1 MSEQNVNQTPVQ
13 QNVTQNA
20 AALKRFQ
27 EETTE
32 HVLERI
38 KFMQDAGAIKLPAN
52 YAAGNAIKLGWLY
65 LMEVVDKNNKPAVDV
80 CTKESICNAFLKMAI
95 KGLSVAKK
103 QCYFI
108 VRGTK
113 LCLDEDYRGN
123 LMIAKRDTEIA
134 DVNPQVIYEE
144 DSFVYTVDENGLY
157 QLVKHET
164 SLTNINIDKITGAYA
179 VVINKDGSKRL
190 EVMTMA
196 QIRNAW
202 LQGGAGGKS
211 GAHTKFT
218 DQMCKKTVSNRA
230 CKVAIGSSDDA
241 GIMDDVDEDTEMSD
255 SATMERVQANK
266 AFTDAQV
273 QDVQFETVVV
283 QETPQTAKQPA
294 KQQTTTPKV
303 TPTPAEGSMNQA
315 DCPL

>member
-1 MSEQNVNQTPVQ
+1 MATNQPQPNQEVAQ
-13 QNVTQNA
+13 QNIAQNA
-20 AALKRFQ
+20 VALKRFQ

-32 HVLERI
+32 QVLERI
-38 KFMQDAGAIKLPAN
+38 KFMQEAGAIKLPAN

-65 LMEVVDKNNKPAVDV
+65 LMEVTDKNGKPAVEV

-108 VRGTK
+108 VRGAK

-134 DVNPQVIYEE
+134 DVNPQVIYEG
-144 DSFVYTVDENGLY
+144 DTFVYTVDENGLY

-164 SLTNINIDKITGAYA
+164 SLNNINIDKITGAYA
-179 VVINKDGSKRL
+179 VVVNKDGSKRL

-202 LQGGAGGKS
+202 GQGAAGGKS

-230 CKVAIGSSDDA
+230 CKVAIGSSDDTA
-241 GIMDDVDEDTEMSD
+241 IMDDDDDDNNNEVLSNTALE
-255 SATMERVQANK
+255 ERTKANK
-266 AFTDAQV
+266 ELQKGDV
-273 QDVQFETVVV
+273 MDVQFETVV
-283 QETPQTAKQPA
+283 ESAQPEKKDGNVEA
-294 KQQTTTPKV
+294 APTGEEQQP
-303 TPTPAEGSMNQA
+303 E
-315 DCPL
+315 CPL

>member
-1 MSEQNVNQTPVQ
+1 MGNNGNNAGGAAAQQTL
-13 QNVTQNA
+13 TQNA
-20 AALKRFQ
+20 TALKKFQ

-32 HVLERI
+32 QVLERI

-65 LMEVVDKNNKPAVDV
+65 LMEVKDKNSKPAVEV

-95 KGLSVAKK
+95 QGLSVAKK

-108 VRGTK
+108 VRGDK
-113 LCLDEDYRGN
+113 LCLDADYRGN

-134 DVNPQVIYEE
+134 DVNPQIIYEG
-144 DSFVYTVDENGLY
+144 DTFVYTVDESGLY

-164 SLTNINIDKITGAYA
+164 SLANINIDKITGAYA

-190 EVMTMA
+190 EIMTMA

-202 LQGGAGGKS
+202 GQGAAGGKS
-211 GAHTKFT
+211 GAHIKFS

-241 GIMDDVDEDTEMSD
+241 AIMDDGDDDGEVLPTVELE
-255 SATMERVQANK
+255 ERKK
-266 AFTDAQV
+266 AIKERAKG
-273 QDVQFETVVV
+273 DVQEVDFETVVESP
-283 QETPQTAKQPA
+283 QEPA
-294 KQQTTTPKV
+294 QQESPAAPAGDEMPK
-303 TPTPAEGSMNQA
+303 E